1 MYRVREI
8 SKLNPV
14 HLEMFRSCSV
24 KALRDKKGKERIVA
38 LTAYD
43 FPFAR
48 ILDEVGVDIILVGD
62 SLGMVLLG
70 YDSTVRVTMREMIHH
85 TKAVSRAVKHSFLVG
100 DMPFS
105 SYHLSTEQ
113 AFRNAKRF
121 LQEGGA
127 DAVKLEGGKKVQKI
141 VTTLVR
147 GGIPVMGHL
156 GMTPQTATFLG
167 GYKVQGRE
175 PKKAKEI
182 LEDAERLE
190 DAGIF
195 ALVLECVPRGLAER
209 ITKKISCPTIG
220 IGAGPKTDGQILV
233 LHDLLGFEGAVHPRF
248 VRRYAEFEKLA
259 IQAFTRYAADVRSG
273 AFPSPQESFE

>member
-1 MYRVREI
+1 MSNI
-8 SKLNPV
+8 T
-14 HLEMFRSCSV
+14 V
-24 KALRDKKGKERIVA
+24 KTILQKKNKEKIAA

-85 TKAVSRAVKHSFLVG
+85 TKAASRAVKRALLVG
-100 DMPFS
+100 DMPFGSYQS
-105 SYHLSTEQ
+105 SVDQ
-113 AFRNAKRF
+113 AYRNARRF

-127 DAVKLEGGKKVQKI
+127 DAVKLEGGGPVAKTIQK
-141 VTTLVR
+141 LVR
-147 GGIPVMGHL
+147 SSIPAMGHL
-156 GMTPQTATFLG
+156 GMTPQTATSLG

-175 PKKAKEI
+175 PKQAKQI
-182 LEDAERLE
+182 LEDAQRLE

-195 ALVLECVPRGLAER
+195 SLVLECVPHRLAER
-209 ITKKISCPTIG
+209 ITRKISCPTIG
-220 IGAGPKTDGQILV
+220 IGAGPGTDGQILV

-248 VRRYAEFEKLA
+248 VRRYAEFEKEA
-259 IQAFTRYAADVRSG
+259 KQAFGRYLKDVRSG
-273 AFPSPQESFE
+273 AFPSLQESFE